1 MFKGGKLSFKGSNK
15 RYLFINSYEKCT
27 LTLFSSSS
35 GANKKVSKEEKEETL
50 VLPKEITSLPDEGW
64 TKATDLE
71 DFLGPIIFIIPG
83 DSFSLLKISEE
94 GGNLSL
100 ESSPNDDGIP
110 DGPETTANVLVGQN
124 LIPQVF
130 CFKSSFGKY
139 LTTDSLGQVTCNKDA
154 VNPLAEWTLILKPE
168 GVSLESVNQ
177 KFLSFDPETGRLRCD
192 SETIGFNETFIV
204 KCQADRKKLRLIEKY
219 KTERLA
225 TSKSSSSQQELNL
238 LEENE
243 SKKMQSFGWGR
254 SKGKS
259 SSESKD
265 LKRAADDG
273 NLRETLLERRI
284 KSKHDPFC

>member
-1 MFKGGKLSFKGSNK
+1 MRSGF
-15 RYLFINSYEKCT
+15 
-27 LTLFSSSS
+27 LTLFSSN
-35 GANKKVSKEEKEETL
+35 GAVNKKGTKEEKEEAL

-64 TKATDLE
+64 TKATDPE
-71 DFLGPIIFIIPG
+71 DFLGPIIFIIP
-83 DSFSLLKISEE
+83 SESISLLKISEE

-100 ESSPNDDGIP
+100 ESSPNEG
-110 DGPETTANVLVGQN
+110 DGPQTTANVLVGQN

-130 CFKSSFGKY
+130 SFKSAFGKY
-139 LTTDSLGQVTCNKDA
+139 LATDSLGQVACNKDA
-154 VNPLAEWTLILKPE
+154 VNPLAEWTLIIKPE

-204 KCQADRKKLRLIEKY
+204 KCQADCKKLRLIEKFHS
-219 KTERLA
+219 ERLS
-225 TSKSSSSQQELNL
+225 TSKSSSSQQELNI
-238 LEENE
+238 LEESE

-254 SKGKS
+254 SKGKL
-259 SSESKD
+259 SSESSD

-273 NLRETLLERRI
+273 NLREALLERRI